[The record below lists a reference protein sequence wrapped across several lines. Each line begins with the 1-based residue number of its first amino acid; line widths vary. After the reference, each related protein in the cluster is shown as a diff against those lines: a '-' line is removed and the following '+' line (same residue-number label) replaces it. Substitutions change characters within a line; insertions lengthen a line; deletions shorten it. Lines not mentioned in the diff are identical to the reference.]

1 MSVAQT
7 QGTLNPAAMRIDKW
21 LWAARLFKTRHLAVE
36 AINAGR
42 VELDGQR
49 AKPAK
54 MVRPGNRLTVRKDS
68 LAWELTVL
76 GIAQQRRPAA
86 EAVLL
91 YAEDEASRLRRQE
104 KDRERRETGIYPDG
118 AAKPTKRDRRLIHR
132 FTGKAVP

>member
-1 MSVAQT
+1 MSVARA
-7 QGTLNPAAMRIDKW
+7 QGTLNPGAMRIDKW

>member
-104 KDRERRETGIYPDG
+104 QVRERRETGIYPDG
-118 AAKPTKRDRRLIHR
+118 AVKPTKRDRRLIHR